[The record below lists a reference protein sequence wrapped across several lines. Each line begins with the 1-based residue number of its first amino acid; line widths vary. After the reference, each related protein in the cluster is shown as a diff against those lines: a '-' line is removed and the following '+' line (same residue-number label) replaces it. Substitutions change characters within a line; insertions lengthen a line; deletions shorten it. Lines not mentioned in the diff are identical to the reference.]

1 LGIYLKNG
9 NLNNH
14 HNSDI
19 QALRTLDRCIN
30 LISSSDINFVM
41 QNSNISQNEVNIS
54 YCFEELVDLENVAN

>member
-1 LGIYLKNG
+1 MEIYLKNS

-19 QALRTLDRCIN
+19 QALRTLDRSIN
-30 LISSSDINFVM
+30 LINSSDINFVM

>member
-1 LGIYLKNG
+1 LEIYLKNS

-19 QALRTLDRCIN
+19 QALRTLDRSIN
-30 LISSSDINFVM
+30 LINSNDINFVM